1 MRANIYRE
9 PSEVVIFGEDK
20 KTAHTHKITKHTN
33 GCMSVRHNPSIKLAS
48 TLPSAPP
55 SFALLTVDHQTS
67 KYTNPENQT
76 RQHQSLDFVQ
86 AKIHFNIPPGFWP
99 EKHQVIPV

>member
-1 MRANIYRE
+1 MRAGIYIE

-76 RQHQSLDFVQ
+76 RQHQSLTLFSPKYILTSPLDFGL
-86 AKIHFNIPPGFWP
+86 KNI
-99 EKHQVIPV
+99 K